1 MEVIEA
7 DTYNVDE
14 IGTMIS
20 LGDNPLVIGPSAVRK
35 VFTMDPGKREWVT
48 ILECVS
54 ASGRV
59 LLPLVIFKS
68 TKV

>member
-1 MEVIEA
+1 MPE

-14 IGTMIS
+14 IGSMIS
-20 LGDNPLVIGPSAVRK
+20 LRDNPLVIGLSAVRK

-54 ASGRV
+54 ASRRA
-59 LLPLVIFKS
+59 LPPLVIFKGAE
-68 TKV
+68 V